1 MYLKS
6 TRILSAV
13 AVLGLRRLPRGIRR
27 RSGHA
32 CALALLSLLLA
43 GACKTASDAPES
55 ASRYPALDLSFRP
68 NIVWLVA
75 EDLSPLLPSF
85 GDSTVRTPHLDRL
98 AREGVRYTNVY
109 SVSGVCAP
117 SRYAIA
123 TGRYPSHDGA
133 DHMRTQAGRAAMEA
147 IGLIPY
153 EVVPPPEV
161 RMMSEIL
168 RRHGYYATNN
178 AKHDYQFA
186 PPVTAWDESSLSA
199 SWRTRPPGR
208 PFFSVFNF
216 DITHESQVW
225 NQRPLL
231 HHLRYRE
238 LFTAEPDPRYF
249 ERGVFGPIGSF
260 PNHVPDDLDVPI
272 PPYLPDTEAVRRDV
286 RRVYS
291 NIVELDQQVGIILDQ
306 LELDGLLDSTIVVF
320 YTDHGGPLPRQKRLL
335 YDSGLHVP
343 MIVRFPRRQH
353 AGTIDDQLISFV
365 DLAPT
370 MFSLAGI
377 EPPGYLDGQA
387 FLGRFRVANKRS
399 YVYAASDRLDNY
411 YDMIRA
417 VRDDR
422 FEYLR
427 NFRPDQ
433 GYYLP
438 LAYREQMATMQELL
452 RLRDEGALDAYQSQ
466 WFRPSKP
473 EEELFDAGN
482 DPYELHDLAA
492 DPDYA
497 ERLRELR
504 NELDR
509 WMAAIDDK
517 GFIPEGELIERFW
530 PDWDQPI
537 TAAPEARRDGVRIV
551 LSSATEAAS
560 IGYRLLAD
568 GDSAVGPWAVY
579 TEPVALPAGRRLVC
593 IAHRLGYRPSAIVEF
608 E

>member
-1 MYLKS
+1 MGAFGLW
-6 TRILSAV
+6 R
-13 AVLGLRRLPRGIRR
+13 LRRPVQTRLGC
-27 RSGHA
+27 A
-32 CALALLSLLLA
+32 CALVLLLMG
-43 GACKTASDAPES
+43 GACETSTNAPTAS
-55 ASRYPALDLSFRP
+55 SRYPALDLSFQP

-133 DHMRTQAGRAAMEA
+133 HHMRTQSGPSEMAA

-153 EVVPPPEV
+153 EVVPPPDV

-178 AKHDYQFA
+178 AKHDYQFV

-199 SWRTRPPGR
+199 SWHSRPPGR

-238 LFTAEPDPRYF
+238 LFRAEPDPRYF
-249 ERGVFGPIGSF
+249 ERGVLGPVGSF
-260 PNHVPDDLDVPI
+260 PDHVPDDLDVPI

-291 NIVELDQQVGIILDQ
+291 NIVELDQQVGIVLDQ

-353 AGTIDDQLISFV
+353 AGTIDDQLVSFV

-377 EPPGYLDGQA
+377 EPPAYLDGQA
-387 FLGRFRVANKRS
+387 FLGPFRVVDQRS

-417 VRDDR
+417 VRGDR
-422 FEYLR
+422 FKYLR
-427 NFRPDQ
+427 NFRPDR

-438 LAYREQMATMQELL
+438 LSYREQMATMQELL
-452 RLRDEGALDAYQSQ
+452 GLRDEGALNAYQRQ
-466 WFRPSKP
+466 WFRASKP
-473 EEELFDAGN
+473 EEELFDTRN

-497 ERLRELR
+497 ERLGDLR
-504 NELDR
+504 GELDR
-509 WMAAIDDK
+509 WMSDIGDK
-517 GFIPEGELIERFW
+517 GLIPEGDLIERFW
-530 PDWDQPI
+530 PDWEQPV
-537 TAAPEARRDGVRIV
+537 TAAPEVRRDGALIA
-551 LSSATEAAS
+551 LNSATQGAS
-560 IGYRLLAD
+560 IGYRLIDNGEA
-568 GDSAVGPWAVY
+568 AEGPWTVY
-579 TEPVALPAGRRLVC
+579 TGPVELPPGGQLVC
-593 IAHRLGYRPSAIVEF
+593 IAHRLGYRPSSVVRVE
-608 E
+608 